1 MAGATGL
8 GGYSDTR
15 KGPRR
20 LKEMTG
26 SDDLSK
32 RMGKIIDLETA
43 RRRRVIEKTRA
54 VHGPWW
60 SFWFL
65 PRGVDLERLTPVEL
79 RRGALWGPTV
89 DRGRQNGAD
98 LGLLRLS

>member
-1 MAGATGL
+1 L
-8 GGYSDTR
+8 DGYADARQGS
-15 KGPRR
+15 RR

-26 SDDLSK
+26 SDDS
-32 RMGKIIDLETA
+32 RTRPGKVIDLEAA
-43 RRRRVIEKTRA
+43 RRRRVIEKIRA
-54 VHGPWW
+54 IHGPWW

-65 PRGVDLERLTPVEL
+65 PGGVDLERLTPLER
-79 RRGALWGPTV
+79 RRGGLWGPTV